1 MNILFGSIY
10 FIIIFCLLAVLF
22 FDKKVR
28 YILKKNWK
36 LMLFFIIVNICLLNL
51 LLYFHLR
58 QESFIPSWDFG
69 GFYRKTLEFSDK
81 LDRSVVEAWDN
92 LIYSINYTEYN
103 YLAES
108 FLYLP
113 MKIIGNTFLRY
124 VICMLNTFLIPANV
138 LIFLWYLIFKDDKNT
153 DLIFDVFVCLIITL
167 FGPNIYS
174 MIQGYIGSAGLF
186 FIVYIMLLVYIG
198 KLEGKNIIYGFLIGL
213 LLLLLLLIRR
223 WYAYFVVSFFIV
235 IPIAYIFDQEKR
247 KYLIAVLINLFIAGA
262 VALGILMIFIN
273 PLFTTIITYNY
284 SEAYSVMKAVGLG
297 EIIFSFIE
305 TYGLFFVLL
314 IIFGCV
320 FSFYKNEDKCFTI
333 ISLGITI
340 LAIGLFNRVQRLG
353 SHHYYIVNILCIF
366 CIIYGIYYFLY
377 KIKYK
382 NIVISLLTFLIIINI
397 TKTYL
402 LEPAATNN
410 FYEITNFLVGEPLP
424 MVRKTEGNEKIRSLV
439 ARLNDMAGEYDYFYT
454 IASSSLFNEDM
465 LRNASLPEDLEG
477 LHNLV
482 PTSVY
487 DLRDYLPKDF
497 FYYQYIIVSEPLI
510 LQFDESL
517 QRVIQVLG
525 NFMLTDPRVD
535 QYYHLIEDVEIT
547 NGIHIKVFKRIDNV
561 PNSIRSE
568 ISDIF
573 KNYYPDEPR
582 LYEFSMLDQ

>member
-10 FIIIFCLLAVLF
+10 FIIIFCLLALLC
-22 FDKKVR
+22 FDKNVR

-36 LMLFFIIVNICLLNL
+36 LMLFFIMVNICLLNL

-81 LDRSVVEAWDN
+81 LDRSIVEAWDN

-138 LIFLWYLIFKDDKNT
+138 LIFLWYLLFKDNKNT
-153 DLIFDVFVCLIITL
+153 DWIFDVFVCLIITL

-186 FIVYIMLLVYIG
+186 FIVYIMMLVYLK
-198 KLEGKNIIYGFLIGL
+198 KLEKNNVAYGILIGI

-223 WYAYFVVSFFIV
+223 WYAYFAVSFFIV
-235 IPIAYIFDQEKR
+235 IPIAYLFDQERR
-247 KYLIAVLINLFIAGA
+247 KFIFSVLINLFVAGI
-262 VALGILMIFIN
+262 VALGTLVIFIK

-284 SEAYSVMKAVGLG
+284 SEAYSVMKAVGIG
-297 EIIFSFIE
+297 EIVFSFIE
-305 TYGLFFVLL
+305 TYGLFFVILL
-314 IIFGCV
+314 IIGCIL
-320 FSFYKNEDKCFTI
+320 SCYKNEDKYFTI
-333 ISLGITI
+333 SSLGITI

-366 CIIYGIYYFLY
+366 LIIYGIYYLFY

-382 NIVISLLTFLIIINI
+382 NVCICLLSLLIMVNI
-397 TKTYL
+397 TKTYI
-402 LEPAATNN
+402 LEPAATNS
-410 FYEITNFLVGEPLP
+410 FYETTNFLVGEPLP

-439 ARLNDMAGEYDYFYT
+439 ARLNDMAGEYDYFYA

-465 LRNASLPEDLEG
+465 LRNASLPDDLEG

-487 DLRDYLPKDF
+487 DLRDYIPKDF

-573 KNYYPDEPR
+573 RSYYPDEPR

>member
-22 FDKKVR
+22 FDKKIR
-28 YILKKNWK
+28 YISKKNWK
-36 LMLFFIIVNICLLNL
+36 LMLFFIIINICLLNL

-81 LDRSVVEAWDN
+81 LDRSIVEAWDN

-138 LIFLWYLIFKDDKNT
+138 LIFLWYLLFKDNKNT
-153 DLIFDVFVCLIITL
+153 DLIFDIFVCFIIAL

-174 MIQGYIGSAGLF
+174 MVQGYIGSAGLF
-186 FIVYIMLLVYIG
+186 FIVYIMMLVYLK
-198 KLEGKNIIYGFLIGL
+198 KLEKNNVAYGILIGII
-213 LLLLLLLIRR
+213 LLLLLLIRR
-223 WYAYFVVSFFIV
+223 WYAYFIVSFFIV
-235 IPIAYIFDQEKR
+235 VPIAYLFDKERRKFIFS
-247 KYLIAVLINLFIAGA
+247 VLLNLFVAGI
-262 VALGILMIFIN
+262 VALGALVIFIN
-273 PLFTTIITYNY
+273 PLFTTITTYNY
-284 SEAYSVMKAVGLG
+284 SEAYSVMKAVGIG
-297 EIIFSFIE
+297 EIVFSFIE
-305 TYGLFFVLL
+305 TYGLFFVIL
-314 IIFGCV
+314 IIIGCV
-320 FSFYKNEDKCFTI
+320 LSCHKNEDKYFTI
-333 ISLGITI
+333 SSLGITI
-340 LAIGLFNRVQRLG
+340 LAIGLFNQVQRLG

-366 CIIYGIYYFLY
+366 LIIYGIYYLLY
-377 KIKYK
+377 KIKYR
-382 NIVISLLTFLIIINI
+382 NAAVILFTMLLIVNI

-410 FYEITNFLVGEPLP
+410 LYETTNFLVGEPLP

-439 ARLNDMAGEYDYFYT
+439 ARLNDMAGEYDYFYA

-465 LRNASLPEDLEG
+465 LRNASLPNDLEG

-525 NFMLTDPRVD
+525 NFMLNDSRVN
-535 QYYHLIEDVEIT
+535 QYYHLIEDVEIN

-561 PNSIRSE
+561 PNSIRNEISE
-568 ISDIF
+568 IF
-573 KNYYPDEPR
+573 RGYYPDEPR

>member
-22 FDKKVR
+22 FDKKIR
-28 YILKKNWK
+28 YISKKNWK
-36 LMLFFIIVNICLLNL
+36 LMLFFIIINICLLNL

-81 LDRSVVEAWDN
+81 LDRSIVEAWDN

-138 LIFLWYLIFKDDKNT
+138 LIFLWYLLFKDNKNT
-153 DLIFDVFVCLIITL
+153 DLIFDIFVCFIIAL

-174 MIQGYIGSAGLF
+174 MVQGYIGSAGLF
-186 FIVYIMLLVYIG
+186 FIVYIMMLVYLK
-198 KLEGKNIIYGFLIGL
+198 KLEKNNVAYGILIGI

-223 WYAYFVVSFFIV
+223 WYAYFIVSFFIV
-235 IPIAYIFDQEKR
+235 VPIAYLFDKERRKFIFS
-247 KYLIAVLINLFIAGA
+247 VLLNLFVAGI
-262 VALGILMIFIN
+262 VALGALVIFIN
-273 PLFTTIITYNY
+273 PLFTTITTYNY
-284 SEAYSVMKAVGLG
+284 SEAYSVMKAVGIG
-297 EIIFSFIE
+297 EIVFSFIE
-305 TYGLFFVLL
+305 TYGLFFVIL
-314 IIFGCV
+314 IIIGCV
-320 FSFYKNEDKCFTI
+320 LSCHKNEDKYFTI
-333 ISLGITI
+333 SSLGITI
-340 LAIGLFNRVQRLG
+340 LAIGLFNQVQRLG

-366 CIIYGIYYFLY
+366 LIIYGIYYLLY
-377 KIKYK
+377 KIKYR
-382 NIVISLLTFLIIINI
+382 NAAVILFTMLLIVNI

-410 FYEITNFLVGEPLP
+410 LYETTNFLVGEPLP

-439 ARLNDMAGEYDYFYT
+439 ARLNDMAGEYDYFYA

-465 LRNASLPEDLEG
+465 LRNASLPNDLEG

-525 NFMLTDPRVD
+525 NFMLNDSRVN
-535 QYYHLIEDVEIT
+535 QYYHLIEDVEIN

-561 PNSIRSE
+561 PNSIRNEISE
-568 ISDIF
+568 IF
-573 KNYYPDEPR
+573 RGYYPDEPR